1 MLSLS
6 KKKGYRITQDKT
18 FEDRLLWMTLG
29 LVLLVW
35 WVFMVVNNR

>member
-1 MLSLS
+1 MVANASLD
-6 KKKGYRITQDKT
+6 REQDKT
-18 FEDRLLWMTLG
+18 FEERLLWMTLG